1 MNMVPREQNNDIS
14 NHSVLNTGNNN
25 TTTYHSVNL
34 HGVKPVPS
42 ISLIYNVCKV
52 ISEIEFEAIE
62 KYSIEKNS
70 EWNAKIA
77 YNEIQSYKTI
87 FQDQY
92 LSYDKVEQALKTIPK
107 RDLIIQNIRTI
118 YQKEKVKNDNKDE
131 VLNQVFEELSNLVVT
146 SGISCGNELYE
157 EEKNDAIY
165 SVMFYT
171 FTKCQ
176 LLEPLPDYDKIAD
189 E

>member
-1 MNMVPREQNNDIS
+1 MNMVPREHKNEVS
-14 NHSVLNTGNNN
+14 NHSVLNNGNDN
-25 TTTYHSVNL
+25 TTNYHSVNW

-52 ISEIEFEAIE
+52 ISELEFEATE

-70 EWNAKIA
+70 EWNSKIA
-77 YNEIQSYKTI
+77 YNEIHSYKTI

-107 RDLIIQNIRTI
+107 RDLIVRNIRTI
-118 YQKEKVKNDNKDE
+118 YQKEKVKNENKDE
-131 VLNQVFEELSNLVVT
+131 VLDQVFEELSSLVVT

-176 LLEPLPDYDKIAD
+176 LLEPVPNHGELGD